1 MITNFKIIF
10 FFIFLIKLKKY
21 KKYNY
26 ILLLNNFYLI
36 HTKIIGEKVTDIFEK
51 CKRTHYSNEISPEL
65 AGETVKVTGWVH
77 EIRDLGGIVFV
88 LIRDKYGIT
97 QLTAP
102 SKKLSEEMMADVRAA
117 RKETI
122 VTVTGTVQ
130 ESGKAP
136 NGIEII
142 PTNIDVINVSQL
154 PLPLDTTEKVDA
166 EMDTRLDA
174 RFMDLRKHDVSAI
187 FKIKNEMLHTTR
199 NYFYDR
205 DFTEIT
211 TPKLVASATEGGTE
225 LFPIT
230 YFEKEAFL
238 GQSPQLY
245 KQMMM
250 ATGLD
255 NVFEIGQIFRAEE
268 HDTLRHLNEAL
279 SIDAE
284 MSFKSQEDVMDLLED
299 LIKNILNNVQEKCS
313 AELEDL
319 GHELD
324 VPSGSFPVVPYEE
337 VIDIV
342 NSQDVEME
350 YGEDLNRAAEK
361 VLGETMG
368 SYYFITEWPTAI
380 KPFYVM
386 PKADDP
392 EKSTAFDLMYRDL
405 ELSSGAQ
412 RIHDY
417 DLLYSQIEAKDL
429 NPDSFE
435 KYLQAFK
442 YGMPPHSGWGM
453 GADRLTMV
461 ITGAKNIRETVLFP
475 RDRRRLTP

>member
-1 MITNFKIIF
+1 
-10 FFIFLIKLKKY
+10 
-21 KKYNY
+21 
-26 ILLLNNFYLI
+26 
-36 HTKIIGEKVTDIFEK
+36 
-51 CKRTHYSNEISPEL
+51 
-65 AGETVKVTGWVH
+65 
-77 EIRDLGGIVFV
+77 
-88 LIRDKYGIT
+88 
-97 QLTAP
+97 
-102 SKKLSEEMMADVRAA
+102 
-117 RKETI
+117 
-122 VTVTGTVQ
+122 
-130 ESGKAP
+130 
-136 NGIEII
+136 
-142 PTNIDVINVSQL
+142 
-154 PLPLDTTEKVDA
+154 
-166 EMDTRLDA
+166 
-174 RFMDLRKHDVSAI
+174 
-187 FKIKNEMLHTTR
+187 
-199 NYFYDR
+199 
-205 DFTEIT
+205 
-211 TPKLVASATEGGTE
+211 
-225 LFPIT
+225 
-230 YFEKEAFL
+230 
-238 GQSPQLY
+238 
-245 KQMMM
+245 MM

-284 MSFKSQEDVMDLLED
+284 MSFKSQTDAMNTLEE
-299 LIKNILNNVQEKCS
+299 LIKRILSDISTNCQK
-313 AELEDL
+313 ELSDL
-319 GHELD
+319 DHELD
-324 VPSGSFPVVPYEE
+324 IPTEPFPIVTYEE

-342 NSQDVEME
+342 NSRDVEMN

-386 PKADDP
+386 PNSDDA

>member
-1 MITNFKIIF
+1 
-10 FFIFLIKLKKY
+10 
-21 KKYNY
+21 
-26 ILLLNNFYLI
+26 
-36 HTKIIGEKVTDIFEK
+36 VTDIFDK
-51 CKRTHYSNEISPEL
+51 CKRTHYSNELTPEL

-88 LIRDKYGIT
+88 LIRDKNGIT

-102 SKKLSEEMMADVRAA
+102 SKKLTEEMMADVRAA

-122 VTVTGTVQ
+122 ITLTGTVQ

-136 NGIEII
+136 NGVEII
-142 PTNIDVINVSQL
+142 PTNIDVINVSKL

-187 FKIKNEMLHTTR
+187 FKIKNEMLHTVR
-199 NYFYDR
+199 NYFYDH

-255 NVFEIGQIFRAEE
+255 SVFEIGQIFRAEE

-284 MSFKSQEDVMDLLED
+284 MSFRSQQDVMDLLED
-299 LIKNILNNVQEKCS
+299 LIRTISANLLEKNQN
-313 AELEDL
+313 ELDIL

-324 VPSGSFPVVPYEE
+324 IPKEPFPVVPYEE
-337 VIDIV
+337 VLDIV
-342 NSQDVEME
+342 NSHDVEMN
-350 YGEDLNRAAEK
+350 YGDDLSRAAEK
-361 VLGETMG
+361 VIGDQMG

-386 PKADDP
+386 PNSDDP

-405 ELSSGAQ
+405 ELSSGSQ
-412 RIHDY
+412 RIHSY
-417 DLLYSQIEAKDL
+417 DLLYQQIEAKDL

-435 KYLQAFK
+435 KYLEAFQ

-461 ITGAKNIRETVLFP
+461 LTGAQNIRETVLFP

>member
-1 MITNFKIIF
+1 M
-10 FFIFLIKLKKY
+10 
-21 KKYNY
+21 
-26 ILLLNNFYLI
+26 
-36 HTKIIGEKVTDIFEK
+36 TDIFEK
-51 CKRTHYSNEISPEL
+51 CKRTHYSTEITPDL

-88 LIRDKYGIT
+88 LIRDKKGIT

-122 VTVTGTVQ
+122 VTLTGTVQ

-136 NGIEII
+136 NGVEII
-142 PTNIDVINVSQL
+142 PSNIDIINVSQL

-187 FKIKNEMLHTTR
+187 FKIKNEMLHTVR
-199 NYFYDR
+199 NYFYDN
-205 DFTEIT
+205 DFTEIN

-255 NVFEIGQIFRAEE
+255 SVFEIGQIFRAEE

-284 MSFKSQEDVMDLLED
+284 MSFRSQEDVMNLLEN
-299 LIKNILNNVQEKCS
+299 LIQNILSNLQEKCVP
-313 AELEDL
+313 ELEDL

-324 VPSGSFPVVPYEE
+324 VPSGAFPVVPYEE

-405 ELSSGAQ
+405 ELSSGSQ

-461 ITGAKNIRETVLFP
+461 LTGAKNIRETVLFP

>member
-1 MITNFKIIF
+1 M
-10 FFIFLIKLKKY
+10 
-21 KKYNY
+21 
-26 ILLLNNFYLI
+26 
-36 HTKIIGEKVTDIFEK
+36 GEKLTDIFEK
-51 CKRTHYSNEISPEL
+51 CKRTHYSNDVTPEL
-65 AGETVKVTGWVH
+65 AGETVKITGWVH

-88 LIRDKYGIT
+88 LIRDKNGIT

-130 ESGKAP
+130 ESPKAP
-136 NGIEII
+136 NGVEII
-142 PTNIDVINVSQL
+142 PSNIDIINVSQL

-187 FKIKNEMLHTTR
+187 FKIKSQMLHTVR
-199 NYFYDR
+199 NFFYDN

-255 NVFEIGQIFRAEE
+255 KVFEIGQIFRAEE

-284 MSFKSQEDVMDLLED
+284 MSFCSQQDSMDTLES
-299 LIKNILNNVQEKCS
+299 LIKNILDDISVKC
-313 AELEDL
+313 AKELEDL
-319 GHELD
+319 DHQLD
-324 VPSGSFPVVPYEE
+324 IPTEPFPVVPYEE

-342 NSQDVEME
+342 NSHDVEMN

-368 SYYFITEWPTAI
+368 SYYFITEWPAAI

-386 PKADDP
+386 PNADDP

-412 RIHDY
+412 RVHDY
-417 DLLYSQIEAKDL
+417 DILYSQLEDKDL

-435 KYLQAFK
+435 KYLEAFK

-461 ITGAKNIRETVLFP
+461 ITGVKNIRETVLFP

>member
-1 MITNFKIIF
+1 M
-10 FFIFLIKLKKY
+10 
-21 KKYNY
+21 
-26 ILLLNNFYLI
+26 
-36 HTKIIGEKVTDIFEK
+36 TDIFEK
-51 CKRTHYSNEISPEL
+51 CKRTHYSTEITPEL
-65 AGETVKVTGWVH
+65 AGKTVKVTGWVH

-88 LIRDKYGIT
+88 LIRDKKGIT

-102 SKKLSEEMMADVRAA
+102 SKKLTEEMMADVRAA

-122 VTVTGTVQ
+122 VTLTGTVQ
-130 ESGKAP
+130 ESPKAP
-136 NGIEII
+136 NGVEVI
-142 PTNIDVINVSQL
+142 PSNIDIINVSQL

-166 EMDTRLDA
+166 EMDTRLDS

-187 FKIKNEMLHTTR
+187 FKIKNEMLHTVR
-199 NYFYDR
+199 NYFYDN

-284 MSFKSQEDVMDLLED
+284 MSFRSQEDVMNVLQDV
-299 LIKNILNNVQEKCS
+299 IKNVLSNLQEKCS
-313 AELEDL
+313 SELEDL
-319 GHELD
+319 GHQLD
-324 VPSGSFPVVPYEE
+324 VPTGDFPIVPYEE
-337 VIDIV
+337 VVDIV

-405 ELSSGAQ
+405 ELSSGSQ

-461 ITGAKNIRETVLFP
+461 LTGAKNIRETVLFP

>member
-1 MITNFKIIF
+1 
-10 FFIFLIKLKKY
+10 
-21 KKYNY
+21 
-26 ILLLNNFYLI
+26 
-36 HTKIIGEKVTDIFEK
+36 VTDIFDK
-51 CKRTHYSNEISPEL
+51 CKRTHYSTEITPEL

-88 LIRDKYGIT
+88 LIRDKKGIT
-97 QLTAP
+97 QLTAQ
-102 SKKLSEEMMADVRAA
+102 SKKLTEEMMADVRAA

-122 VTVTGTVQ
+122 VTLTGTVQ
-130 ESGKAP
+130 ESPKAP
-136 NGIEII
+136 NGVEII
-142 PTNIDVINVSQL
+142 PSNIDIINVSQL

-187 FKIKNEMLHTTR
+187 FKIKNEMLHTVR
-199 NYFYDR
+199 NYFYDN

-284 MSFKSQEDVMDLLED
+284 MSFRSQEDVMNLLED
-299 LIKNILNNVQEKCS
+299 VIKNVLNNLQEKCS
-313 AELEDL
+313 SELEDL

-324 VPSGSFPVVPYEE
+324 VPSGAFPVVPYEE

-405 ELSSGAQ
+405 ELSSGSQ

-461 ITGAKNIRETVLFP
+461 LTGAKNIRETVLFP

>member
-1 MITNFKIIF
+1 M
-10 FFIFLIKLKKY
+10 
-21 KKYNY
+21 
-26 ILLLNNFYLI
+26 
-36 HTKIIGEKVTDIFEK
+36 TDIFEK
-51 CKRTHYSNEISPEL
+51 CKRTHYSNEIGPEL

-88 LIRDKYGIT
+88 LIRDKNGIT

-122 VTVTGTVQ
+122 ITLTGTVQ
-130 ESGKAP
+130 ESAKAP
-136 NGIEII
+136 NGVEII
-142 PTNIDVINVSQL
+142 PSNIDVINVSQL
-154 PLPLDTTEKVDA
+154 PLPLDTTEKVEA
-166 EMDTRLDA
+166 EMDTRLDS

-187 FKIKNEMLHTTR
+187 FKIKSQMLHTAR
-199 NYFYDR
+199 NYFYDN

-284 MSFKSQEDVMDLLED
+284 MSFKSQTDAMNTLEE
-299 LIKNILNNVQEKCS
+299 LIKRILSDISTNCQK
-313 AELEDL
+313 ELSDL
-319 GHELD
+319 DHELD
-324 VPSGSFPVVPYEE
+324 IPTEPFPIVTYEE

-342 NSQDVEME
+342 NSRDVEMN

-386 PKADDP
+386 LNSDDA